1 MTKTKTAAIVLAAG
15 LGTRMKSGIPKVLH
29 PLAGRPMIAH
39 LLQTLSALKPDQIVV
54 VGGGDGMADV
64 AAAVAPHPCVDQGE
78 RLGTGHAV
86 LAARPALGD
95 FSGDV
100 FVLFGGDP
108 LIGADTLSRM
118 IEARHSKPQ
127 PSIVVLGF
135 ETWEPAAYGRLITDG
150 DGALEAIVEAKD
162 ATPEQLQITLC
173 NSGVMLIDGRVLWGL
188 LDRVGNENA
197 KGEYYLTDIIALAR
211 GDGLTCAVVEGDEDE
226 LLGVDDRIDLA
237 SAEAYV
243 QNQLRFAAMQ
253 GGATLLDPDSVH
265 FSFDTRLGQDVTVG
279 PHVVFGPGV
288 SVGDGATIKAF
299 SHLEGAHVSY
309 GATVGPFVRLRPGAD
324 VGKGARV
331 GNFVEIKNAVL
342 GEGAKVNHLSYIGDA
357 DIGDGANIGA
367 GTITCNY
374 DGFMKYQT
382 VIGKG
387 AFIGSNTA
395 LVAPV
400 TIGDGAVVGAG
411 STITKD
417 VDADAL
423 ALTRPEQKQA
433 KGWAKNNR
441 EIKSAIKAKKTK
453 T

>member
-95 FSGDV
+95 FDGDV

>member
-1 MTKTKTAAIVLAAG
+1 MTKIKTAAIVLAAG

-95 FSGDV
+95 FDGDV

>member
-1 MTKTKTAAIVLAAG
+1 MTKIKTAAIVLAAG

-95 FSGDV
+95 FDGDV

-237 SAEAYV
+237 SAEAYM